1 MDIGDSHD
9 MDIKL
14 KGDGGLYI
22 YEDAPIITYLQAC
35 ELVKSQLD

>member
-1 MDIGDSHD
+1 MVNMDSHD

-22 YEDAPIITYLQAC
+22 HEDAPIITYL
-35 ELVKSQLD
+35 